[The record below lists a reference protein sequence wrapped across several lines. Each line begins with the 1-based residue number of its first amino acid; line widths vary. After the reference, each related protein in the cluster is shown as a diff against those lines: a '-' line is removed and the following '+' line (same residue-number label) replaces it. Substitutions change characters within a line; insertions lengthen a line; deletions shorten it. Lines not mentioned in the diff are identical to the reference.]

1 MCVHGRL
8 YGLGGRSLREK
19 IMDLLEFVDLK
30 EFTFKRVR
38 YFSDGMR
45 RRLEIARSPLHE
57 P

>member
-1 MCVHGRL
+1 
-8 YGLGGRSLREK
+8 LGGRSLREK

-45 RRLEIARSPLHE
+45 RRLEIAEVLCMNPNRSY
-57 P
+57 

>member
-1 MCVHGRL
+1 M
-8 YGLGGRSLREK
+8 GGRSLREK